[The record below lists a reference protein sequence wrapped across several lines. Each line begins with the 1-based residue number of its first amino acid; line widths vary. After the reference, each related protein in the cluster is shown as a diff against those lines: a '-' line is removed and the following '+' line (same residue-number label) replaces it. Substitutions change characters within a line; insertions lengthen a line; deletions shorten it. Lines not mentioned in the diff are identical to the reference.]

1 MKQKNTGLIVKSKLT
16 EKFTII
22 PNEILTDRNLSLKG
36 KGLLCILLSL
46 PNDWAVYKTQL
57 CTFSKDGRDATIKA
71 FDELV
76 ENGYITS
83 VKRID
88 SKGRF
93 MGWDYVVYNE
103 RINPIPE
110 NPKWDNPKQEN
121 QSLQSTKEQSTKEQ
135 SNNTNI
141 LGKTKSELISNICKG
156 LNITNK
162 QLNYFV
168 ENGFN
173 EYWHQDIYIQYKEL
187 VDQYLLIK

>member
-76 ENGYITS
+76 ENNYITS

-93 MGWDYVVYNE
+93 
-103 RINPIPE
+103 I
-110 NPKWDNPKQEN
+110 
-121 QSLQSTKEQSTKEQ
+121 
-135 SNNTNI
+135 
-141 LGKTKSELISNICKG
+141 
-156 LNITNK
+156 
-162 QLNYFV
+162 
-168 ENGFN
+168 
-173 EYWHQDIYIQYKEL
+173 
-187 VDQYLLIK
+187 